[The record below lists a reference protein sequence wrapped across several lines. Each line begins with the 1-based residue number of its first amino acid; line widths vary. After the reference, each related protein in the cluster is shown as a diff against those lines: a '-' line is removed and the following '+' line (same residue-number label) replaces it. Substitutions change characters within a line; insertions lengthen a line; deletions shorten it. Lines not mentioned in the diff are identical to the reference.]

1 MSAILH
7 IWSDNGTK
15 GLQAVGA
22 NVCRVYTHT
31 HTTLINA
38 RESWT
43 RERWR
48 DTNMHTWKRYL
59 DYQRI
64 NVHED
69 EKDGTFRWQKQENR
83 VTI

>member
-31 HTTLINA
+31 HTHTHGKAGRGKGGEIQICIRGNA
-38 RESWT
+38 ISTISESMST
-43 RERWR
+43 KMRRTERF
-48 DTNMHTWKRYL
+48 
-59 DYQRI
+59 
-64 NVHED
+64 
-69 EKDGTFRWQKQENR
+69 DGKSKK
-83 VTI
+83 IA